1 MMEEAELDLNDPK
14 RFDLE
19 QDRIILEFVKNN
31 LQNHYDLYPTKLE
44 DDEVALSKENNET
57 RKTWITFKIQQKKL
71 LLGVIDAYNNDLNK
85 IMKDDSL

>member
-1 MMEEAELDLNDPK
+1 MEESELELSDPK

-31 LQNHYDLYPTKLE
+31 LQNHYDQYTHKIDFDTSRYYEEKDPKLKKY
-44 DDEVALSKENNET
+44 AQF
-57 RKTWITFKIQQKKL
+57 RMQQKKIL
-71 LLGVIDAYNNDLNK
+71 LDIIEKYNNDLNK

>member
-1 MMEEAELDLNDPK
+1 MMEEPELELTDPK

-44 DDEVALSKENNET
+44 HDEERLSKEQDST
-57 RKTWITFKIQQKKL
+57 LKTWLSFKVQQKKL
-71 LLGVIDAYNNDLNK
+71 LLKMIDKYNSDLNK
-85 IMKDDSL
+85 IMKDDTL